1 MLQPLRESRCLSDGR
16 QRWIRLTWDACLH
29 INCHLHLVEALA
41 KLHQKG
47 PRCCVW
53 WPFPPSYCFI
63 SVLYV
68 SHMYQ
73 ICIRARST
81 SYRHDC
87 ITGIKHNIICISLV
101 SSMYLY
107 RARLTVS
114 IHISHVSSKYH
125 THIVHVLCKN
135 CAWMVCIMYHYVS
148 RMYQAFSK
156 SLFTCII
163 AYHTCIYSASL
174 GNQCIVQL
182 LE

>member
-1 MLQPLRESRCLSDGR
+1 MYGGR
-16 QRWIRLTWDACLH
+16 SPFVSLH
-29 INCHLHLVEALA
+29 ICMYHICIE
-41 KLHQKG
+41 
-47 PRCCVW
+47 
-53 WPFPPSYCFI
+53 
-63 SVLYV
+63 YV
-68 SHMYQ
+68 SERVRLRIDM
-73 ICIRARST
+73 T
-81 SYRHDC
+81 V
-87 ITGIKHNIICISLV
+87 SLV
-101 SSMYLY
+101 SSTISFVSHLYQECMYLY

-125 THIVHVLCKN
+125 THIVHVSCKN

-182 LE
+182 LI